1 MATRALAVN
10 VLARATILSVM
21 GGAEATGTL
30 LERGR
35 DSFARRAW
43 SKACELLTRAD
54 ADEPLRG
61 EDLELLATSAYLL
74 GRDDD
79 FISSYERAHYRYLEA
94 GATRLAARAALWAGM
109 HLAAQ
114 GEVGPASGWLG
125 RAQRLLDKEPG
136 ESAERGY
143 LLLPVMFRYE
153 AAGDF
158 EAAAAAAREAAAI
171 GERFGDLGLLALA
184 THGQG
189 HMLIRAGRVREGIA
203 LLDEAMVTATGAD
216 VSPIIIGLVYCG
228 VILACQEVYEVRRA
242 REWTAELSRWCEQ
255 QPEMVAFTGRC
266 LVHRAEILQLGGEWA
281 DALEEAQ
288 RATWRFVETRNPA
301 AGLAHYRRAE
311 LLRLQGDFAAAEEA
325 YRDAS
330 RAGWEPQPGL
340 SQLRLAQGR
349 SDAAIAAIR
358 RACAEVAEPVKR
370 LTLVPAYVEIMLAAG
385 ETDEARAA
393 CRELEELAAGYESP
407 MLSGLVAYACGA
419 TELASGD
426 ARAALA
432 ALRRACRAWQE
443 LEAPYELART
453 RTLVGLACRA
463 LGDEEAA
470 ALELEAARTVFA
482 DLGAVTDVARVDAL
496 TSPAETHGLSRR
508 ELEVL
513 SLVAAGKSNREIAA
527 ELVISEHTVARHL
540 QNIFR
545 KLRLSSRTAV
555 AAFAFEHDLV

>member
-1 MATRALAVN
+1 MGRADA
-10 VLARATILSVM
+10 AS
-21 GGAEATGTL
+21 TL

-35 DSFARRAW
+35 EAFAKRAW
-43 SKACELLTRAD
+43 SEASDLLAHAD

-61 EDLELLATSAYLL
+61 EDVELLAMSAYML
-74 GRDDD
+74 GRDDV
-79 FISSYERAHYRYLEA
+79 FISSYERAHHRYLEE

-109 HLAAQ
+109 HLAAR
-114 GEVGPASGWLG
+114 GEMGPASGWLG

-143 LLLPVMFRYE
+143 LLLPAMFRHE
-153 AAGDF
+153 AAGDLK
-158 EAAAAAAREAAAI
+158 AAAAVARDAAEI
-171 GERFGDLGLLALA
+171 GERFGDPDLFALA
-184 THGQG
+184 AHGQG
-189 HMLIRAGRVREGIA
+189 HMLIKAGRVPEGVA
-203 LLDEAMVTATGAD
+203 LLDEAMVTATGAG
-216 VSPIIIGLVYCG
+216 VSPIVTGIVYCG
-228 VILACQEVYEVRRA
+228 VILACQEAYDVRRA
-242 REWTAELSRWCEQ
+242 REWTAELSRWCDQ
-255 QPEMVAFTGRC
+255 QPDLVAFTGRC

-281 DALEEAQ
+281 VALEEAQ
-288 RATWRFVETRNPA
+288 RAARRFVETRNSA

-325 YRDAS
+325 YLQAS

-340 SQLRLAQGR
+340 SQLRLAQGK
-349 SDAAIAAIR
+349 SVAAVAAIR

-370 LTLVPAYVEIMLAAG
+370 LTLMPAYVEIMLATG

-393 CRELEELAAGYESP
+393 CRELEELASGYESP
-407 MLSGLVAYACGA
+407 MLGGLVAYARGA
-419 TELASGD
+419 TELASGN
-426 ARAALA
+426 APEALA
-432 ALRRACRAWQE
+432 ALRRATTAWQE

-453 RTLVGLACRA
+453 RTLIGLACRA

-470 ALELEAARTVFA
+470 TLELEAARTVFA
-482 DLGAVTDVARVDAL
+482 DLGAATDLVRLDAV
-496 TSPAETHGLSRR
+496 TSPGETHGLSRR

-513 SLVAAGKSNREIAA
+513 RLVAAGKSNREIAA
-527 ELVISEHTVARHL
+527 ELVLSEHTVARHL